1 MDRGYVRLW
10 RRTLDSDLWQN
21 KNANRLFDFL
31 LMSATRVPRRL
42 SSGAQVIDLAPGD
55 YLSSIRKLAEK
66 CGLTVKE
73 IRGALRFL
81 YCTDRVSNRAHQA
94 AQEGAQKRAQPFTVF
109 SVVNWHIYQADQ
121 ISEGTV
127 KGPPEDT
134 AEGKERAQRGHKN
147 KNKDLNTGANGVR
160 PLLDLY
166 VELFEGKFHKRPV
179 LNFGKDGAIFKDLI
193 KALGEDV
200 VRDILRRFFESTDSF
215 VVKSGYSI
223 GVFRVTAN
231 RLLAE
236 TSRQAAVP
244 AYEGSAGRRLES
256 LV

>member
-1 MDRGYVRLW
+1 VDKGYVRLW

-21 KNANRLFDFL
+21 KNANRLFDFF
-31 LMSATRVPRRL
+31 LMSATRL
-42 SSGAQVIDLAPGD
+42 SRKYSVGSQVLELAPGD
-55 YLSSIRKLAEK
+55 YVSSIRKLAVK

-81 YCTDRVSNRAHQA
+81 YCTDRVSNRAHQT
-94 AQEGAQKRAQPFTVF
+94 AQEEAQKRAQPFTVF
-109 SVVNWHIYQADQ
+109 SVVNWHIYQADS
-121 ISEGTV
+121 IPEGTA
-127 KGPPEDT
+127 KGTPEDT

-160 PLLDLY
+160 PLFDLY
-166 VELFEGKFHKRPV
+166 VELFEEKFHQRPV
-179 LNFGKDGAIFKDLI
+179 LNFGKEGAILKDLV

-200 VRDILRRFFESTDSF
+200 VRDILRRFFESTDPF

-236 TSRQAAVP
+236 SSRQTTPP

>member
-21 KNANRLFDFL
+21 KNANRLFDFF
-31 LMSATRVPRRL
+31 LMSATRL
-42 SSGAQVIDLAPGD
+42 SRKYSVGSQVLELAPGD
-55 YLSSIRKLAEK
+55 YVSSIRKLAVK

-81 YCTDRVSNRAHQA
+81 YCTDRVSNRAHQT
-94 AQEGAQKRAQPFTVF
+94 AQEEAQKRAQPFTVF

-121 ISEGTV
+121 ISEGTAEGTP
-127 KGPPEDT
+127 KGT
-134 AEGKERAQRGHKN
+134 AEGRERAQRGHKN

-166 VELFEGKFHKRPV
+166 VELFEQKFHQVPV
-179 LNFGKDGAIFKDLI
+179 IGFAKDGAILKDLV

-200 VRDILRRFFESTDSF
+200 VRDILRRFFESTDPF

-236 TSRQAAVP
+236 SSRQTTPP

>member
-31 LMSATRVPRRL
+31 LLSATRVPRKL
-42 SSGAQVIDLAPGD
+42 NSGAQVVDLAPGD
-55 YLSSIRKLAEK
+55 YVSSIRRLAEK

-81 YCTDRVSNRAHQA
+81 YCTDRVSNRAHQT
-94 AQEGAQKRAQPFTVF
+94 AQGEAQKRAQPFTVF
-109 SVVNWHIYQADQ
+109 SVVNWHIYQADL
-121 ISEGTV
+121 ISEGTAE
-127 KGPPEDT
+127 GTPEGT

-166 VELFEGKFHKRPV
+166 VELFEGKFHQRPV
-179 LNFGKDGAIFKDLI
+179 LNFAKDGAILKGLVA
-193 KALGEDV
+193 ALGEDV
-200 VRDILRRFFESTDSF
+200 VRDILRRFFESSDPF
-215 VVKSGYSI
+215 IQKSGYSI
-223 GVFRVTAN
+223 GVLRSTAN
-231 RLLAE
+231 RFLAE
-236 TSRQAAVP
+236 ASRRTDTP